1 MFINS
6 YILFLLPG
14 SPEGGGLVC
23 VVVHSQIELIKFLIK
38 SLISVNGIYFTI
50 PSIITALVK
59 RLVVVVSML
68 GNILRIILNI
78 SLDYSGFTRR
88 ISGPYPGT
96 SLPSLSLG

>member
-1 MFINS
+1 M
-6 YILFLLPG
+6 
-14 SPEGGGLVC
+14 
-23 VVVHSQIELIKFLIK
+23 
-38 SLISVNGIYFTI
+38 NGIYFTI

-96 SLPSLSLG
+96 SLPSLSLGWISPKSDSKAMLSSSSMTIASTISSSSN